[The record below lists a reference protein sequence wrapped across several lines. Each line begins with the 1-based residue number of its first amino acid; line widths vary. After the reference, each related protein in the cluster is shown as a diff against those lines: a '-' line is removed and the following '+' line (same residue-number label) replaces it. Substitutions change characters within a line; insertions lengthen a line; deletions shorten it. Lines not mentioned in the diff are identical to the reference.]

1 MLEWL
6 EHIDRIIFLKV
17 NGLHSAFLDAVIPAL
32 TWFPTWIP
40 LFLVALY
47 FLYRRYKNRVW
58 IILVSAA
65 LMILCADQSANLF
78 KNTLVKRYRPTHNL
92 QIRGQ
97 VHVVDNYRGGQY
109 GFVSGHAANSFA
121 LAVFL
126 VFLFRDQKWK
136 LKIWFIV
143 WALLVCYTRIYL
155 GVHYPLDIIGGAL
168 LGTLWAFVFYH
179 FFVWADKKIY
189 PKKT

>member
-6 EHIDRIIFLKV
+6 ENIDRIIFLKV
-17 NGLHSAFLDAVIPAL
+17 NGLHTAFLDALIPAL
-32 TWFPTWIP
+32 TYFPTWIP
-40 LFLVALY
+40 LFLVVLY

-58 IILVSAA
+58 IIVVSAA

-78 KNTLVKRYRPTHNL
+78 KNNVKRYRPTHNTEIG
-92 QIRGQ
+92 QQ
-97 VHVVDNYRGGQY
+97 VHIVDNYRGGQY

-126 VFLFRDQKWK
+126 LLIFRDQKWK
-136 LKIWFIV
+136 LKIWFVV

-155 GVHYPLDIIGGAL
+155 GVHYPLDILGGAL
-168 LGTLWAFVFYH
+168 LGSFWAFVFYRL
-179 FFVWADKKIY
+179 FMLTDKKLY
-189 PKKT
+189 PQKS

>member
-6 EHIDRIIFLKV
+6 ENIDRVIFLKV

-32 TWFPTWIP
+32 TFFPTWIP

-47 FLYRRYKNRVW
+47 FLYRRYKSSVW
-58 IILVSAA
+58 IILVAA
-65 LMILCADQSANLF
+65 GLMILCADQSANLLK
-78 KNTLVKRYRPTHNL
+78 KNVKRYRPTHNL
-92 QIRGQ
+92 QIGKQ
-97 VHVVDNYRGGQY
+97 VHIVDNYKGGQY

-126 VFLFRDQKWK
+126 ILLFKDSNWRMKS
-136 LKIWFIV
+136 LCIL
-143 WALLVCYTRIYL
+143 WALLVCYTRMYL

-168 LGTLWAFVFYH
+168 IGTFWAFVFYGL
-179 FFVWADKKIY
+179 FLVANKKLM
-189 PKKT
+189 KTS